1 MPNYHQFLQKHL
13 IYLAFIWVSLSF
25 TPNIINIRQLQKL
38 KNKTNSEKKNFES
51 KLLKFKR
58 QMHDFE
64 TRKWLLQFTGA
75 IIFRQTKFEV
85 AIEDPTLR
93 NLSTTQNYLNF
104 LFSQEK

>member
-1 MPNYHQFLQKHL
+1 
-13 IYLAFIWVSLSF
+13 
-25 TPNIINIRQLQKL
+25 
-38 KNKTNSEKKNFES
+38 
-51 KLLKFKR
+51 
-58 QMHDFE
+58 MHDFE

-104 LFSQEK
+104 LFSQGK